1 MEDINVRRHALSPY
15 TPKEVTMNDEL
26 KVNFRVISLVSKRGV
41 GKINLMNVTIYR
53 FSRLVKRTKQQGKE
67 I

>member
-1 MEDINVRRHALSPY
+1 MEDINVRRHAHSPY

-26 KVNFRVISLVSKRGV
+26 NDNLRVISLVSKRGV
-41 GKINLMNVTIYR
+41 WENKFNDTIYR

>member
-1 MEDINVRRHALSPY
+1 MRRHAHSPY

-26 KVNFRVISLVSKRGV
+26 KDNLRVISLVSKRGV
-41 GKINLMNVTIYR
+41 GKINLTIR
-53 FSRLVKRTKQQGKE
+53 FIGKRTKQQGKE

>member
-1 MEDINVRRHALSPY
+1 MEDINVRRHAHSPY

-26 KVNFRVISLVSKRGV
+26 KDNLRVISLVSKRGV
-41 GKINLMNVTIYR
+41 RENKFNDTIYR